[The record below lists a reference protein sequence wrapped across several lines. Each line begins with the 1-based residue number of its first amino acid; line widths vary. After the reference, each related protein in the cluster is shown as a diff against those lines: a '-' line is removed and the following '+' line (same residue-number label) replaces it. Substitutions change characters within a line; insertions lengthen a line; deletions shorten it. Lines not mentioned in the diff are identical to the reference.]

1 MEAMAALAVLFAF
14 WRWRHDYRHPIA
26 FELVV
31 LSVTVAS
38 AFVVGTVVSGAT
50 ESNHRHLYGLSRVLG
65 VLNVLM
71 TFWFVSVEEYWF
83 FEDCPNC
90 RHSRSFTEYRFL
102 SFVLKRIEGRDSPTL
117 MQWVA
122 ADLGIPCSHN
132 ESYLWLKHR
141 WSGLCLLV
149 EDGGLRLSN
158 DLTYPPCAAR
168 RSVPGWQTS
177 RACRRR
183 FGSAFLSTTI
193 ASTGVFFSWT
203 CTVPARRRNDRNGPG
218 SRSSFGEARRL
229 MAHRVHGLP
238 LSKR

>member
-158 DLTYPPCAAR
+158 DLTYPPCAREAV
-168 RSVPGWQTS
+168 RS
-177 RACRRR
+177 
-183 FGSAFLSTTI
+183 
-193 ASTGVFFSWT
+193 
-203 CTVPARRRNDRNGPG
+203 
-218 SRSSFGEARRL
+218 RL
-229 MAHRVHGLP
+229 ANEPGLP
-238 LSKR
+238 QTFRKRVS